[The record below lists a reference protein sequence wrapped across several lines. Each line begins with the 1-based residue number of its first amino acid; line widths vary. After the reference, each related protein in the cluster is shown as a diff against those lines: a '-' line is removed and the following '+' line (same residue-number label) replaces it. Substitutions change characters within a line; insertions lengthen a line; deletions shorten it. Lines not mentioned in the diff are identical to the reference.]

1 MQESCGQAGGRLAQV
16 QANDKPILIY
26 ATFPSLQDAERI
38 GGELVDCRLAAC
50 VNIIPGMTS
59 IYIWKGERQRD
70 SECVGIIKTRQT
82 LAGPVMAMVR
92 RLHSYDNPALVVLPV
107 EGGSPE
113 FLAWIEAQTAALKI

>member
-1 MQESCGQAGGRLAQV
+1 V

-38 GGELVDCRLAAC
+38 GAELVDCRLAAC

-59 IYIWKGERQRD
+59 IYIWNDKRQHD

-82 LAGPVMAMVR
+82 LAEPVMDKVR
-92 RLHSYDNPALVVLPV
+92 SLHRYDNPALMVLPV
-107 EGGSPE
+107 EGGAAE
-113 FLAWIEAQTAALKI
+113 FLAWIEAQTAAPKV

>member
-1 MQESCGQAGGRLAQV
+1 M

-92 RLHSYDNPALVVLPV
+92 SLHSYDNPALVVLPV

-113 FLAWIEAQTAALKI
+113 FLAWIEAQTAAPKI

>member
-1 MQESCGQAGGRLAQV
+1 M

-38 GGELVDCRLAAC
+38 GAELVDCRLAAC

-59 IYIWKGERQRD
+59 IYIWNDKRQHD

-82 LAGPVMAMVR
+82 LAEPVMDNFWPGSR
-92 RLHSYDNPALVVLPV
+92 RRRPRRRFDVPM
-107 EGGSPE
+107 
-113 FLAWIEAQTAALKI
+113 QQMT